1 MYVGLVEMCG
11 DCGLVILLWEL
22 GILRVYGG
30 SIEFS
35 KQAPQQHR
43 CEVEVRWVLLM
54 NGEGEVEVR
63 EPLLKVR

>member
-1 MYVGLVEMCG
+1 MA
-11 DCGLVILLWEL
+11 ILLWDL
-22 GILRVYGG
+22 GIPRAYTK

-35 KQAPQQHR
+35 KQAPQQYR
-43 CEVEVRWVLLM
+43 CEVGVRWVLLI